1 MFLDKMT
8 ERKVRDKMEKMPVL
22 ALRDLTVVPGITMY
36 FEVGRKWTIAA
47 LDAAMHGDQRIFAVA
62 QKEPETEEPGVEDLY
77 ETGTVSVIKQLVR
90 MPDNVVRVILVGEQR
105 GKLQYLESVEEHL
118 QGAIELLEEQKFS
131 GDSLEEIAM
140 VRGLKN
146 IFHIY
151 AGENGRL
158 NQQNVAGVMEG
169 TDLVQMMYQIIACI
183 PVHYQ
188 LKQQLLEESD
198 IRKRYEALS
207 VLLNREISI
216 LRIQGDIA
224 GKVKEQVDKNQKEYY
239 LREQLKAIHKELGE
253 EDTSSESDKYLQRL
267 EKLKA
272 SKKVKKKIRE
282 EIGRFE
288 KMSSNSSESNVV
300 RGYIETLLQMP
311 WKKVSKDNVDI
322 NYARKVLDDEHYGLE
337 KVKERVLECLAVKV
351 LKKDGHSPI
360 ICLVG
365 PPGTGKTSIARS
377 VAKAMNRKYV
387 RICLGGVRDEAEIRG
402 HRRTYVGAMPGRIAA
417 GLRNARVK
425 NPVMVLDEIDKLGSD
440 GRSDPSAALLE
451 VLDPEQ
457 NKRFSDHYIEL
468 PLDLSQVLFI
478 CTANSTDTIPRP
490 LLDRMEVISV
500 SGYTENEKYHIARE
514 HLWGKQKEMNGL
526 QKSQLSITD
535 KALRR
540 VILNYTREAGVRGLE
555 KRIAQLCR
563 KAAEEIVAGK
573 AQKVR
578 ISDRNLETYLGKPV
592 YQQNMANAAPET
604 GVVRGLAWTS
614 VGGDTLEIEV
624 CILPGKGELVM
635 TGQLGNVMQES
646 ARIACTVVAARTAE
660 KLEEDFYEKHNIH
673 IHVPEGATPKDGPS
687 AGVTMATALYSA
699 VLGRKVR
706 ADLAMTGELSL
717 RGRVLPIGG
726 LKEKLLAAK
735 AAGITRVMVPKKN
748 KKDIAELEEEV
759 LDGLKIGYAE
769 CIEDIWKEAFV

>member
-272 SKKVKKKIRE
+272 SKKVKEKIRE

-288 KMSSNSSESNVV
+288 K
-300 RGYIETLLQMP
+300 
-311 WKKVSKDNVDI
+311 
-322 NYARKVLDDEHYGLE
+322 
-337 KVKERVLECLAVKV
+337 
-351 LKKDGHSPI
+351 
-360 ICLVG
+360 
-365 PPGTGKTSIARS
+365 
-377 VAKAMNRKYV
+377 
-387 RICLGGVRDEAEIRG
+387 
-402 HRRTYVGAMPGRIAA
+402 
-417 GLRNARVK
+417 
-425 NPVMVLDEIDKLGSD
+425 
-440 GRSDPSAALLE
+440 
-451 VLDPEQ
+451 
-457 NKRFSDHYIEL
+457 
-468 PLDLSQVLFI
+468 
-478 CTANSTDTIPRP
+478 
-490 LLDRMEVISV
+490 
-500 SGYTENEKYHIARE
+500 
-514 HLWGKQKEMNGL
+514 
-526 QKSQLSITD
+526 
-535 KALRR
+535 
-540 VILNYTREAGVRGLE
+540 
-555 KRIAQLCR
+555 
-563 KAAEEIVAGK
+563 
-573 AQKVR
+573 
-578 ISDRNLETYLGKPV
+578 
-592 YQQNMANAAPET
+592 
-604 GVVRGLAWTS
+604 
-614 VGGDTLEIEV
+614 
-624 CILPGKGELVM
+624 
-635 TGQLGNVMQES
+635 
-646 ARIACTVVAARTAE
+646 
-660 KLEEDFYEKHNIH
+660 
-673 IHVPEGATPKDGPS
+673 
-687 AGVTMATALYSA
+687 
-699 VLGRKVR
+699 
-706 ADLAMTGELSL
+706 
-717 RGRVLPIGG
+717 
-726 LKEKLLAAK
+726 
-735 AAGITRVMVPKKN
+735 
-748 KKDIAELEEEV
+748 
-759 LDGLKIGYAE
+759 
-769 CIEDIWKEAFV
+769 